1 MKFSVDPKIFEKFP
15 GVEIAVLVIIG
26 MDNHGHNEEIHTLL
40 RVEEE
45 KQKQALSGR
54 DLVTLPEVASWREIY
69 KAFGSNPN
77 EYRPSFEALLRRV
90 RSGDPLPQIN
100 NLVDLYNYLS
110 IKYYVTAGAE
120 DLDKVKGDISLT
132 FSDGTEKGAYIG
144 SDEIETCDKGEVIYK
159 DGAGFICRRWNWREA
174 KRTMIDEDSKNSVL
188 VIERPIGISRE
199 PFLAS
204 LEEGEALLKAY
215 LKAKIER
222 YILSSEQSTF
232 SHSFKS
238 GSRASKE
245 EGEQKKVSLAK
256 KEKVKQ
262 LSKAENRVAQLLEKN
277 QPLITTQLQNIIAK
291 ALDDALGYKTG
302 VLDEVK
308 IEHPKVEN
316 YGDYASNIALVL
328 GNKLKMKPFDV
339 AEKLDRKLKEYIRD
353 DPIKPNPAPKINPI
367 SVVSTR
373 SVL

>member
-1 MKFSVDPKIFEKFP
+1 MKFSVDPKIFEKFL
-15 GVEIAVLVIIG
+15 GVEIAVLVISR
-26 MDNHGHNEEIHTLL
+26 MDNHGHNEELHTLL

-45 KQKQALSGR
+45 KQKQALSGI
-54 DLVTLPEVASWREIY
+54 DLATLSEVSSWREIY
-69 KAFGSNPN
+69 KTFGSNPH
-77 EYRPSFEALLRRV
+77 EYRCSVEALLRRV

-159 DGAGFICRRWNWREA
+159 DEAGFICRRWNWREA

-188 VIERPIGISRE
+188 VIEKPIGISRE

-222 YILSSEQSTF
+222 FIISS
-232 SHSFKS
+232 
-238 GSRASKE
+238 
-245 EGEQKKVSLAK
+245 
-256 KEKVKQ
+256 
-262 LSKAENRVAQLLEKN
+262 
-277 QPLITTQLQNIIAK
+277 
-291 ALDDALGYKTG
+291 
-302 VLDEVK
+302 
-308 IEHPKVEN
+308 
-316 YGDYASNIALVL
+316 
-328 GNKLKMKPFDV
+328 
-339 AEKLDRKLKEYIRD
+339 
-353 DPIKPNPAPKINPI
+353 
-367 SVVSTR
+367 
-373 SVL
+373 